1 MNAAIR
7 AMLALVLFT
16 GATGAT
22 GAAAR
27 HLPNRVSALAVQ
39 GTIFVGTVTCTLD
52 NQYSHI
58 ETNAA
63 GQIDKKVL
71 QEHGTTTFVLVEGKP
86 IIATGSYSLHY
97 QTEFDSPN
105 AAYPANSTVDTT
117 DRTEQ
122 GSVSA

>member
-1 MNAAIR
+1 MNAASR
-7 AMLALVLFT
+7 ALLALVLIT
-16 GATGAT
+16 GAIGA
-22 GAAAR
+22 GAR
-27 HLPNRVSALAVQ
+27 YLPSRVSALTVQ

-63 GQIDKKVL
+63 GQTDKRVL
-71 QEHGTTTFVLVEGKP
+71 QEHGTTTFVFVEGKP